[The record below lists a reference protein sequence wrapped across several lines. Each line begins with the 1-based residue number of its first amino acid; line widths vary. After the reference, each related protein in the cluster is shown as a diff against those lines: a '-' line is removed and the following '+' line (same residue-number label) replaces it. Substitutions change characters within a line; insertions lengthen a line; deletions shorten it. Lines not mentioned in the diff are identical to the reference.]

1 MTDQIKDLQLEN
13 QKLKNENNLL
23 TGWISLI
30 SHDTKQIFGSLKWL
44 IDAYDSD
51 IINKDDFFKMLPQ
64 IKKDANK
71 NLQTAIDTGDWL
83 KTQFGNFKPKQDS
96 INAQQLFEALYEVI
110 EENLLKKELSF
121 TFNGDPNLQIISD
134 KVLLMFILSKI
145 VQNAVKYSNIG
156 QEINFTAVEE
166 ANEIVLSVNDIGT
179 GIAERYLNSIYTFEN
194 PVFQGTAGE
203 IGAGLS
209 LKIVQSFVFLVNGI
223 IAIDSC
229 ENKGTKVTIRLPQ
242 IDK

>member
-1 MTDQIKDLQLEN
+1 MTDQIKDLKLEN

-30 SHDTKQIFGSLKWL
+30 SHDTKQIFGSLTWL
-44 IDAYDSD
+44 IEAYDTD

-96 INAQQLFEALYEVI
+96 INAQQLFEALNAAI

-121 TFNGDPNLQIISD
+121 RFIGNANLQIISD
-134 KVLLMFILSKI
+134 KVLLVFILSKI
-145 VQNAVKYSNIG
+145 IDNAVKYSNVG
-156 QEINFTAVEE
+156 QDINFTAVEE
-166 ANEIVLSVNDIGT
+166 ANEIVLSVTDVGT
-179 GIAERYLNSIYTFEN
+179 GIPERFLNSIYTFEN

-203 IGAGLS
+203 IGSGLS
-209 LKIVQSFVFLVNGI
+209 LKIVQNFVLLIHGSI
-223 IAIDSC
+223 QIESH
-229 ENKGTKVTIRLPQ
+229 ENKGTKVTIRLPL